1 MENENSPRGKRNPSF
16 QADEFDLKDL
26 PGIQFSLSKKAL
38 SYPLVDSNYTKA
50 VHYHPFRVDFS
61 KVFHLTHISKF
72 SGHDSGDF
80 SETFS
85 KKFVLQYC
93 DVTTDDN

>member
-1 MENENSPRGKRNPSF
+1 MDHENSPRGKRNPSF

-50 VHYHPFRVDFS
+50 VHYHLLRVDFKNRS
-61 KVFHLTHISKF
+61 FF
-72 SGHDSGDF
+72 
-80 SETFS
+80 
-85 KKFVLQYC
+85 FVKI
-93 DVTTDDN
+93 

>member
-1 MENENSPRGKRNPSF
+1 MDTGHENSPRGKRNPSF

-50 VHYHPFRVDFS
+50 VHYHLFRVKRGNRIKTTIEYVGGHVW
-61 KVFHLTHISKF
+61 KVSNGNPTLCLGYSLYDMGYII
-72 SGHDSGDF
+72 
-80 SETFS
+80 
-85 KKFVLQYC
+85 
-93 DVTTDDN
+93 

>member
-61 KVFHLTHISKF
+61 KVFHLIPRYESYFCGNTLSQHVPFLRIRIISIYN
-72 SGHDSGDF
+72 SI
-80 SETFS
+80 
-85 KKFVLQYC
+85 
-93 DVTTDDN
+93 

>member
-50 VHYHPFRVDFS
+50 VHYHPFRVDF
-61 KVFHLTHISKF
+61 KRF
-72 SGHDSGDF
+72 SFKGSPDGGSDLEF
-80 SETFS
+80 
-85 KKFVLQYC
+85 
-93 DVTTDDN
+93 

>member
-1 MENENSPRGKRNPSF
+1 MDHENSPRGKRNPSF

-50 VHYHPFRVDFS
+50 VHYHLLRVDFKNRS
-61 KVFHLTHISKF
+61 FFCENTRGNIL
-72 SGHDSGDF
+72 
-80 SETFS
+80 
-85 KKFVLQYC
+85 Y
-93 DVTTDDN
+93 VTYIG

>member
-1 MENENSPRGKRNPSF
+1 MENENSPRGKRNLSF

-50 VHYHPFRVDFS
+50 VHYRPFRVDFS
-61 KVFHLTHISKF
+61 KVFHSICHII
-72 SGHDSGDF
+72 
-80 SETFS
+80 
-85 KKFVLQYC
+85 
-93 DVTTDDN
+93 